1 MSVGILSISQYY
13 SFLIPSF
20 RKYDVFSL
28 SSSEREEKNMS
39 NTKRQQNDFL
49 SLFLLYLVEELD
61 EIEKKSYNE
70 DQLEIVTSKKSNND
84 LEVQQ

>member
-1 MSVGILSISQYY
+1 
-13 SFLIPSF
+13 
-20 RKYDVFSL
+20 
-28 SSSEREEKNMS
+28 MS
-39 NTKRQQNDFL
+39 NTKRQQNDFF

-70 DQLEIVTSKKSNND
+70 DQLEIVTSKKGNND